1 MKETIIVKLNKEEV
15 GELVKNYVKKR
26 YPTAKNFT
34 VGFDSGIQSEGFR
47 PCEHEVFY
55 FSGVSVTVE
64 QDV

>member
-26 YPTAKNFT
+26 YPTAKMFT
-34 VGFDSGIQSEGFR
+34 VGFDAGTQLEGCG
-47 PCEHEVFY
+47 PCEHEVSY
-55 FSGVSVTVE
+55 FGGVSVTIE